1 MGIFDKYLVNSFL
14 HTEDSGIPLPT
25 PFYSENFSVSL
36 GDFTTSGDAVWVR
49 VTNDGNGDLFSARSG
64 AITDKQISTLELV
77 KTTTQ
82 ESTYLQYDYKTSTE
96 GNYDFLL
103 IMVDNV
109 IQKRYSGTNAWT
121 TDGIFLHGIGSKT
134 IKFIYWKDNSSSSGT
149 DQVWVDNV
157 KLYNYSESAVVN
169 TKMYVNGD
177 FNVKGNV
184 VFTGGETHL
193 GETTLRG
200 RLNLIAPSG
209 ARHIRFDTNS
219 VGWNMTHWTPAG
231 INTGGISGSITATS
245 SSLNNYADGSLVWST
260 GSSSGLDYMQLPK
273 TSVQVRFG
281 EFAGAD
287 ATKILVVNGQSI
299 FRDNITATDFIGN
312 LNGLN
317 SYQYSRNVFKTT
329 GTGASDA
336 NKYTKIA
343 RVTLTGQY
351 QNTSTAFHYVT
362 NGQGAQDTAAG
373 KVNLRVK
380 QQAAFGNNPIVEL
393 VNYYDA
399 TQFAEFGYVIVQN
412 TPTTIVDIY
421 VKVTTTY
428 CEVTGYLT
436 AEDYSNSSKIIWYDS
451 QAYSTIPA
459 GYTLDDNRLVIS
471 ADSNGN
477 VGINYTAPQTGL
489 HMYDTVANA
498 TAGGTDKSIIRLT
511 NTYAGTFNSGG
522 EIQFGLHPSTSGTSV
537 LSAIKGTYATFSG
550 GNYGG
555 NLDFYTRKADGLGLI
570 NRMRISNSGFIGIG
584 TTNPS
589 YTLDLTGSMR
599 LSTTPTTSAGGFEFI
614 TRNTSTGVVEKKLG
628 YKVYTALISQSGT
641 AAPTVTVLE
650 NTLGGTVVWTR
661 SSVGTYI
668 GTLSGAFTANKT
680 AGWIQ
685 HNLNGSYA
693 FGTDT
698 VWYSVDQDTGST
710 IKINVTNQSGTA
722 TDSSMKQASLEIR
735 VYP

>member
-1 MGIFDKYLVNSFL
+1 MSIFDKYLVNSFL

-25 PFYSENFSVSL
+25 PFYSEDFSVSL

-64 AITDKQISTLELV
+64 TITDKQISTLELV

-134 IKFIYWKDNSSSSGT
+134 IRFIYWKDNSSSSGT

-219 VGWNMTHWTPAG
+219 AGWNMTTWTPLG
-231 INTGGISGSITATS
+231 VNTGGISGSTTATS

-281 EFAGAD
+281 EFAGSD
-287 ATKILVVNGQSI
+287 PTKILVVNGQSI
-299 FRDNITATDFIGN
+299 FRDTLNVASTSNPEIIVERK
-312 LNGLN
+312 LNG
-317 SYQYSRNVFKTT
+317 SITT
-329 GTGASDA
+329 GTLIG
-336 NKYTKIA
+336 KYSFYA
-343 RVTLTGQY
+343 QDDSAGRVREETAYIKQVGIT
-351 QNTSTAFHYVT
+351 NWNSTASESKLSFGVLNN
-362 NGQGAQDTAAG
+362 NGVFFD
-373 KVNLRVK
+373 
-380 QQAAFGNNPIVEL
+380 
-393 VNYYDA
+393 DA
-399 TQFAEFGYVIVQN
+399 
-412 TPTTIVDIY
+412 
-421 VKVTTTY
+421 
-428 CEVTGYLT
+428 
-436 AEDYSNSSKIIWYDS
+436 
-451 QAYSTIPA
+451 
-459 GYTLDDNRLVIS
+459 LVIRE
-471 ADSNGN
+471 
-477 VGINYTAPQTGL
+477 TG
-489 HMYDTVANA
+489 
-498 TAGGTDKSIIRLT
+498 K
-511 NTYAGTFNSGG
+511 
-522 EIQFGLHPSTSGTSV
+522 
-537 LSAIKGTYATFSG
+537 
-550 GNYGG
+550 
-555 NLDFYTRKADGLGLI
+555 
-570 NRMRISNSGFIGIG
+570 IGIG
-584 TTNPS
+584 TSAPETKLDINHNEILGGTAGNTVLLSKRSIAGGSGGNVVSVQEYALRVSAGTTWTTWMYHNSIDVDNVYDNPS
-589 YTLDLTGSMR
+589 SNTRCFWQRQPNTSKQFFGSGTNYTLTIDALNNRIGINQVSPSYSLDLTGSMR
-599 LSTTPTTSAGGFEFI
+599 LSNAPTTSAGGFEFI

-650 NTLGGTVVWTR
+650 NTLGGTVAWTR

-710 IKINVTNQSGTA
+710 VKINVTNQSGTA